1 MIDTTPSIGNIIRLF
16 GWAVVAYNAVS
27 YSFALV
33 STLADASVA
42 AYAPLILMEGSIF
55 IGGGLIIVWVG
66 RFIRRRTE
74 QPVKTSA

>member
-1 MIDTTPSIGNIIRLF
+1 
-16 GWAVVAYNAVS
+16 
-27 YSFALV
+27 
-33 STLADASVA
+33 VA